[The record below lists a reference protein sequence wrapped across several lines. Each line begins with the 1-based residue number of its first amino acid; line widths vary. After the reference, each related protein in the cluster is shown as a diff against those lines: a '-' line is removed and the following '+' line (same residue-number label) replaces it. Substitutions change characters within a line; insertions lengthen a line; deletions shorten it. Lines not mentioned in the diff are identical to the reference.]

1 MIFKLLN
8 TKSPIKKNIAANL
21 FGVCV
26 NLLNQIALVP
36 LYIIFW
42 GNDLYADWIVL
53 SAITVIFSMSDI
65 GLNTVIQNRF
75 SIKLS
80 QNNTSECNS
89 LLTNNVIIVS
99 FIFLLSLIAI
109 SLYLYFVDIVSS
121 FGLHSINRNE
131 AGCILVLIVIRIYLG
146 MYSGIENAIY
156 KATHNNS
163 RCVYIDQFS
172 ALSNVVI
179 TALCLFLHIKI
190 SIMCVLLCIPPIIV
204 ILFKRIDCKKY
215 YDYRFSLKNI
225 NNDLLKALLKPAVAF
240 LSFPVG
246 NAFLL
251 QGFTFIMNK
260 YFGANEVVSYNTTR
274 TMCNFII
281 ILLGTI
287 QTSVWPEY
295 SIAFGKQDFQRMRIL
310 HSKAL
315 TITLIGAFSC
325 SLAIMIFGPTI
336 YLYWTNGHVS
346 FSYLLMSVFLIS
358 IILNMLWSAS
368 GVTLLSTNN
377 HQVMGRIYMLGTCI
391 SFCCAW
397 LSASLGL
404 SMICVAL
411 FLLPVHIFM
420 DIYTINASLKL
431 TNDNITSLI
440 FRNVRFLQKKHL

>member
-1 MIFKLLN
+1 MKFKLLKA
-8 TKSPIKKNIAANL
+8 KSPIKKNIAANL
-21 FGVCV
+21 LGVCV

-80 QNNTSECNS
+80 QNNNSECNS
-89 LLTNNVIIVS
+89 LLTNNFIIVS
-99 FIFLLSLIAI
+99 FIFSLSLIGI

-121 FGLHSINRNE
+121 FGLHSISRNE
-131 AGCILVLIVIRIYLG
+131 AGCILVLIVVRIYLG

-172 ALSNVVI
+172 ALTTVII
-179 TALCLFLHIKI
+179 TALCLFLHLRL
-190 SIMCVLLCIPPIIV
+190 STMCILLCIPPIIV
-204 ILFKRIDCKKY
+204 ILFKRIDSKKY
-215 YDYRFSLKNI
+215 YDYKFSLRNVDKN
-225 NNDLLKALLKPAVAF
+225 LLKTLLKPAVAF
-240 LSFPVG
+240 LSFPIG

-251 QGFTFIMNK
+251 QGFTFIINK
-260 YFGANEVVSYNTTR
+260 YFGANDVVSYNTTR

-315 TITLIGAFSC
+315 TITFIGAFLC
-325 SLAIMIFGPTI
+325 SLVIMILGPII

-346 FSYLLMSVFLIS
+346 FSYSLMSVFLIS

-377 HQVMGRIYMLGTCI
+377 HLVMGRIYMLGTCI
-391 SFCCAW
+391 SFCFAW
-397 LSASLGL
+397 TSASLGL
-404 SMICVAL
+404 SMVYIAL
-411 FLLPVHIFM
+411 FLLPVHVFL
-420 DIYTINASLKL
+420 DIYTIKASLKL
-431 TNDNITSLI
+431 THDNFTSLI
-440 FRNVRFLQKKHL
+440 FRNVRFLQKKRL

>member
-1 MIFKLLN
+1 MKFKLLKA
-8 TKSPIKKNIAANL
+8 KSPIKKNIAANL

-80 QNNTSECNS
+80 QNNNSECNS
-89 LLTNNVIIVS
+89 LLTNNFIIVS
-99 FIFLLSLIAI
+99 FIFSLSLIGI

-121 FGLHSINRNE
+121 FGLHSISRNE
-131 AGCILVLIVIRIYLG
+131 AGCILVLIVVRIYLG

-172 ALSNVVI
+172 ALTTVII
-179 TALCLFLHIKI
+179 TALCLFLHLRL
-190 SIMCVLLCIPPIIV
+190 STMCILLCIPPIIV
-204 ILFKRIDCKKY
+204 ILFKRIDSKKY
-215 YDYRFSLKNI
+215 YDYKFSLRNVDKN
-225 NNDLLKALLKPAVAF
+225 LLKTLLKPAVAF
-240 LSFPVG
+240 LSFPIG

-251 QGFTFIMNK
+251 QGFTFIINK
-260 YFGANEVVSYNTTR
+260 YFGANDVVSYNTTR

-315 TITLIGAFSC
+315 TITFIGAFLC
-325 SLAIMIFGPTI
+325 SLVIMILGPII

-346 FSYLLMSVFLIS
+346 FSYSLMSVFLIS

-377 HQVMGRIYMLGTCI
+377 HLVMGRIYMLGTCI
-391 SFCCAW
+391 SFCFAW
-397 LSASLGL
+397 TSASLGL
-404 SMICVAL
+404 SMVYIAL
-411 FLLPVHIFM
+411 FLLPVHVFL
-420 DIYTINASLKL
+420 DIYTIKASLKL
-431 TNDNITSLI
+431 THDNFTSLI
-440 FRNVRFLQKKHL
+440 FRNVRFLQKKRL